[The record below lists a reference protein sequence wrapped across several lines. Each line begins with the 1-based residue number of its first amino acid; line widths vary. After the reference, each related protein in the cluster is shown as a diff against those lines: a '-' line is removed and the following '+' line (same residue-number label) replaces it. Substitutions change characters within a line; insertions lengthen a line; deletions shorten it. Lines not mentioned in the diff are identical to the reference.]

1 MRTRLPLAISS
12 VVIAIF
18 LYAPLVVVALFSFNA
33 SRHSATW
40 TGFTTEWYRSL
51 PENEVAVRA
60 AGNSLTLAAGS
71 AVISTILGTALGYGM
86 FKARNKRIADLLH
99 VPICLPDIVQAV
111 ALLLFFSSISNR
123 FGILGLGMPAMILG
137 HVTFQVPFVA
147 VVVRAR
153 CAMLDR
159 SWNEAAR
166 DLGATP
172 WQAFWHVTLPMLRPG
187 ILAGAML
194 AFTLS
199 LDDFVVSFFTGGAGS
214 TTLPVLI
221 YSSVKRG
228 ISPEINALST
238 LLILA
243 AIAATIVVTLI
254 QKSPTIPLDE
264 TELPPRNVE

>member
-1 MRTRLPLAISS
+1 MKTRGPLLVSS
-12 VVIAIF
+12 LIIAAF

-33 SRHSATW
+33 SRHGATW
-40 TGFTTEWYRSL
+40 TGFSFEWYRSL
-51 PENEVAVRA
+51 AQNDVAMQAVK
-60 AGNSLTLAAGS
+60 NSLILAAS
-71 AVISTILGTALGYGM
+71 STAISTILGTALGYCM
-86 FKARNKRIADLLH
+86 FRRGSRRIAAFLH
-99 VPICLPDIVQAV
+99 APICLPDIVQAV
-111 ALLLFFSSISNR
+111 ALLLFFSVIHQR
-123 FGILGLGMPAMILG
+123 VGIPGLGMGAMIIG
-137 HVTFQVPFVA
+137 HVTFQIPFVA

-153 CAMLDR
+153 CATLDK

-187 ILAGAML
+187 IFAGAML

-243 AIAATIVVTLI
+243 AVIATIGVTLI

-264 TELPPRNVE
+264 

>member
-1 MRTRLPLAISS
+1 VKARAPLAISS
-12 VVIAIF
+12 AAIALF
-18 LYAPLVVVALFSFNA
+18 LYLPLFVVALFSFNA
-33 SRHSATW
+33 SRHGIAW
-40 TGFTTEWYRSL
+40 TGFSLEWYRSL
-51 PENEVAVRA
+51 PKNELAIAAVK
-60 AGNSLTLAAGS
+60 NSLTLATCS
-71 AVISTILGTALGYGM
+71 TTISTILGTILGYGM
-86 FKARNKRIADLLH
+86 SRTRSQRVAHALH
-99 VPICLPDIVQAV
+99 IPICLPDIVQAV
-111 ALLLFFSSISNR
+111 ALLLFFSVIHHNA
-123 FGILGLGMPAMILG
+123 GILGLGMPAMILG
-137 HVTFQVPFVA
+137 HVTFQIPFVA

-153 CAMLDR
+153 CATLDK
-159 SWNEAAR
+159 SWDEAAR
-166 DLGATP
+166 DLGATAA
-172 WQAFWHVTLPMLRPG
+172 QTFWHVTLPMLRPG

-243 AIAATIVVTLI
+243 AIVATILVTLA

-264 TELPPRNVE
+264 